1 MCLFCFVYSLLFHS
15 GRMHARR
22 SQVSPVGGG
31 NRMRCLRGRLPED
44 QYEYDDED
52 NDTKRDIHKILSL
65 LMMVHPSPSAD
76 HPALGVPC
84 GNQGFR
90 GACRP
95 TAEHY
100 ARCLVHIADWQPR
113 SQRMISIVSAS
124 LTRARSKT
132 QTLWQR
138 RTAVASG
145 RDGLL
150 SPALSSKGGE
160 GDRVVGCWQCQDTP
174 GAKGLEARVLTLFQ
188 HPLRYPI

>member
-1 MCLFCFVYSLLFHS
+1 
-15 GRMHARR
+15 
-22 SQVSPVGGG
+22 
-31 NRMRCLRGRLPED
+31 
-44 QYEYDDED
+44 
-52 NDTKRDIHKILSL
+52 
-65 LMMVHPSPSAD
+65 MMVHPSPFAD
-76 HPALGVPC
+76 YPALGVPC
-84 GNQGFR
+84 GNKGFR
-90 GACRP
+90 RARRP

-150 SPALSSKGGE
+150 SSPLPSPPNEERETESSAVGSVQIRPARRGW
-160 GDRVVGCWQCQDTP
+160 RP
-174 GAKGLEARVLTLFQ
+174 GS
-188 HPLRYPI
+188 